1 MNLVYLLIRVYQDG
15 ASHTNSVHVDA
26 VGAMAFAEK
35 IDAVRHEF
43 DMQYAVKEWR
53 TSGSTGMNFAGINGE
68 SRPRT
73 VWRVQAF
80 EVKD

>member
-1 MNLVYLLIRVYQDG
+1 MNLVYLLIRVFG
-15 ASHTNSVHVDA
+15 NGESHTNSVHVDA

-35 IDAVRHEF
+35 IDEVRHVH
-43 DMQYAVKEWR
+43 DMRYAVKEWR

-80 EVKD
+80 EVKE